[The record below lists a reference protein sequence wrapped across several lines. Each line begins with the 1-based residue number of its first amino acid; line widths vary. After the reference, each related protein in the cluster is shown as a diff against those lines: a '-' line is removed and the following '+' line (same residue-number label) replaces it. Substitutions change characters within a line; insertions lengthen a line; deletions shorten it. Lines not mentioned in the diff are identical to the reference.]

1 MRIILATI
9 AFVMLATPSWGAIG
23 DTYYCAPEETKSCA
37 ITLGEVICKE
47 DQKRMFQWLDN
58 EILLK
63 TEVDGVKKEASFSII
78 YQDKTSFL
86 AQRLWK
92 TPTDENSDLHHWYQE
107 FDGDILITSG
117 ISNTFV
123 SQKVYACEVF

>member
-92 TPTDENSDLHHWYQE
+92 TPTDENSDLLHWYQE
-107 FDGDILITSG
+107 FDGDSLISSG
-117 ISNTFV
+117 ISNV
-123 SQKVYACEVF
+123 SVTQKVYACEVF

>member
-9 AFVMLATPSWGAIG
+9 AFVLFATPSWGGIG
-23 DTYYCAPEETKSCA
+23 DTYYCAPEETKSSS
-37 ITLGEVICKE
+37 IMLGEVICKE
-47 DQKRMFQWLDN
+47 DQKRMFQWLDT

-86 AQRLWK
+86 AQSLWK
-92 TPTDENSDLHHWYQE
+92 TPNDESSELLHWYQE
-107 FDGDILITSG
+107 FDGDSLISSG
-117 ISNTFV
+117 ISNV
-123 SQKVYACEVF
+123 SVTQKVYSCERF